1 MKFALEMG
9 EGRDGFVRRFDRV
22 WLENLTSRRLSEG
35 NARPPQKSIDHF
47 PRLITML
54 MPHRVARRKRLVL
67 CLCAI
72 MSRPCNTS
80 VVI

>member
-1 MKFALEMG
+1 MKFALEMS

-54 MPHRVARRKRLVL
+54 MPHRVARREPLAL
-67 CLCAI
+67 YLWAI
-72 MSRPCNTS
+72 MSKPCS
-80 VVI
+80 ASAVI